1 MALGILVLL
10 FVGMSAISILGLLLL
25 YLVKKEP
32 ICRVIFYSMSVWGML
47 IAVLSATI
55 QPANRLG
62 QQLIAWGFGLLGAA
76 GLIVRIRAKGDGGRR
91 VACALIAVSIIG
103 GMLKLWF

>member
-32 ICRVIFYSMSVWGML
+32 ICRVIFYSMSVWG
-47 IAVLSATI
+47 
-55 QPANRLG
+55 
-62 QQLIAWGFGLLGAA
+62 
-76 GLIVRIRAKGDGGRR
+76 
-91 VACALIAVSIIG
+91 C
-103 GMLKLWF
+103 